1 MHAYWRF
8 GSAKTFKGVSPER
21 EYVVKNGLRVYE
33 IWRFASCMWTAAAHT
48 SKRRSDT
55 TSKIENKDHKT
66 LYIYAGIGSFC
77 TGI

>member
-8 GSAKTFKGVSPER
+8 GCAKTFKGVSPER

-33 IWRFASCMWTAAAHT
+33 IEICVFMWTAAVHT

>member
-1 MHAYWRF
+1 
-8 GSAKTFKGVSPER
+8 
-21 EYVVKNGLRVYE
+21 
-33 IWRFASCMWTAAAHT
+33 MWTAAAHT